1 MLAVAPD
8 MRVGG
13 WVLLATALC
22 LASGDAGAQTSCSE
36 PAMCAA
42 DQVCLR
48 PVGSC
53 GGSGQCVVDDFL
65 CPQLYE
71 PACGCDGHSYVSPCE
86 AQRRGGGAARPG
98 ACCVGSCSTD
108 DHVTE
113 DDLRFGILAGLGGP
127 APAACRSFD
136 RDQSARVTIDE
147 IITAVGHAMRGCPR
161 GVD

>member
-1 MLAVAPD
+1 

-13 WVLLATALC
+13 WALGLATALW
-22 LASGDAGAQTSCSE
+22 LASGGAAAQTDCSG

-53 GGSGQCVVDDFL
+53 GGGHCVSDGFL

-71 PACGCDGHSYVSPCE
+71 PACGCDGRSYVSPCE

-108 DHVTE
+108 DRVTE
-113 DDLRFGILAGLGGP
+113 RDLRFGIMAGLGGP

-147 IITAVGHAMRGCPR
+147 LITAVGHAMRGCPA
-161 GVD
+161 GAD